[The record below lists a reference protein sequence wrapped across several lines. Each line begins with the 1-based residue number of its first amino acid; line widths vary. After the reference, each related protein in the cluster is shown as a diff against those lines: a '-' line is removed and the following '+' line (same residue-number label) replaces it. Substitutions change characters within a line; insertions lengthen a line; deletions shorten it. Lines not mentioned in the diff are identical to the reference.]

1 MWKKVLV
8 VIAIL
13 MLLTG
18 IGFLLFPPV
27 SNCVGQQNADSLIE
41 KYDKVLD
48 NVITEE
54 DAALKEELGVTADSF
69 EEAREKARSTRKAIR
84 STLSRVSVPTATRSP
99 FRTT

>member
-69 EEAREKARSTRKAIR
+69 EEGLDACLAALEPQLERRKNA
-84 STLSRVSVPTATRSP
+84 
-99 FRTT
+99 